1 MVLKV
6 DFGNELELK
15 FREMAMKKYGF
26 SKGALQKASRN
37 AIEQWLKAE
46 EKVPATI
53 ENPLSKLKGILKHL
67 KGKYTSVELQHEAVK
82 LWAK

>member
-26 SKGALQKASRN
+26 SKGALQKASKN
-37 AIEQWLKAE
+37 AIEQWLKTE
-46 EKVPATI
+46 ERMPSTI
-53 ENPLSKLKGILKHL
+53 ENPLSKLKGVLKHL